1 MLQLQTTQCLNKHTP
16 THSIVSSKFNLYFL
30 FLYLIALSAKNI
42 NLATQCTIRNVF
54 KWEKNSSIFPKNKKE
69 TFRINALEK
78 QLTILS

>member
-16 THSIVSSKFNLYFL
+16 THSIVSFKFNLYFL

-54 KWEKNSSIFPKNKKE
+54 KCEKNSSIFPKNK

-78 QLTILS
+78 TINHS

>member
-1 MLQLQTTQCLNKHTP
+1 MQCLNKHTP
-16 THSIVSSKFNLYFL
+16 THSIVSFKFNLYFL

-42 NLATQCTIRNVF
+42 NLSNLQLEMSSNV
-54 KWEKNSSIFPKNKKE
+54 KKNSSIFPKNKKE